1 MGKNINLISTL
12 ATLFGFLLIS
22 NIVVAAAET
31 KVTNSPW
38 VKTEVIEDRGGHPI
52 DSYLPGHKRSGDK
65 AKANFEKRR
74 STKLVNA
81 HFPVVTTAMS
91 IGKVTEDDAKDIKYQ
106 VAMRPMFIVG
116 YDPVSINWL
125 KANKNLLSEKKAIGL
140 VVNVE
145 TKEQMEALQAIVGG
159 RVMMQPTPG
168 DRLAE
173 HLKIRHY
180 PFYMDN
186 QGVMR

>member
-1 MGKNINLISTL
+1 MGKNINLIPVIS
-12 ATLFGFLLIS
+12 TLFGLLITAY
-22 NIVVAAAET
+22 NTFAAEAKST
-31 KVTNSPW
+31 GSPW
-38 VKTEVIEDRGGHPI
+38 AKTEVIADRGGYPI
-52 DSYLPGHKRSGDK
+52 DSYLPGHNKRYVK

-81 HFPVVTTAMS
+81 HFPVVTSSMS
-91 IGKVTEDDAKDIKYQ
+91 VGKVGYDEAKDIKYQ
-106 VAMRPMFIVG
+106 VAMRPMFIIG
-116 YDPVSINWL
+116 YDPVSISWL
-125 KANKNLLSEKKAIGL
+125 KTNKELLADKKAIGL

-145 TKEQMEALQAIVGG
+145 NKEQMDALQEIVGND
-159 RVMMQPTPG
+159 VMMQPTPG

-173 HLKIRHY
+173 HLKIKHY

>member
-1 MGKNINLISTL
+1 MGKNIKIYS
-12 ATLFGFLLIS
+12 LLTVLCGQALLVNFAIAS
-22 NIVVAAAET
+22 GT
-31 KVTNSPW
+31 QSSSW
-38 VKTEVIEDRGGHPI
+38 VKTEVIEDRGGQPI
-52 DSYLPGHKRSGDK
+52 DSYLPGNKKSEERMKKRFHD
-65 AKANFEKRR
+65 RL

-81 HFPVVTTAMS
+81 HFPVVTTSMTV
-91 IGKVTEDDAKDIKYQ
+91 GKVTPDEAKDIKYQ

-125 KANKNLLSEKKAIGL
+125 KSNQALLSEKKAIGL

-145 TKEQMEALQAIVGG
+145 NREQMEVLQKIVGG
-159 RVMMQPTPG
+159 DVMMQPTPG

-173 HLKIRHY
+173 HLKIKHY

>member
-1 MGKNINLISTL
+1 MKKR
-12 ATLFGFLLIS
+12 FH
-22 NIVVAAAET
+22 
-31 KVTNSPW
+31 
-38 VKTEVIEDRGGHPI
+38 DR
-52 DSYLPGHKRSGDK
+52 L
-65 AKANFEKRR
+65 

-81 HFPVVTTAMS
+81 HFPVVTTSMTV
-91 IGKVTEDDAKDIKYQ
+91 GKVTPDEAKDIKYQ

-125 KANKNLLSEKKAIGL
+125 KSNQALLSEKKAIGL

-145 TKEQMEALQAIVGG
+145 NREQMEVLQKIVGSD
-159 RVMMQPTPG
+159 VMMQPTPG

-173 HLKIRHY
+173 HLKIKHY